1 MITPALVALNIDVR
15 TKWKLGAMCVMAL
28 ANCKKK
34 KEIKNKKTE
43 EPLAHLHKLKQT
55 RAYNQIETR
64 H

>member
-1 MITPALVALNIDVR
+1 METRSNVR
-15 TKWKLGAMCVMAL
+15 NGACKLQ
-28 ANCKKK
+28 KKK
-34 KEIKNKKTE
+34 KQTIKNKKTE